1 MSGIPVTPIEIA
13 GVSEPAD
20 PLAVAPAPGNGD
32 VVDRATIHDD
42 PELAELRLEALL
54 ARMQLDEALFEG

>member
-13 GVSEPAD
+13 GVSEPAG

-32 VVDRATIHDD
+32 VDRATIHDD
-42 PELAELRLEALL
+42 PELVELRLEALL

>member
-13 GVSEPAD
+13 GVSESAD
-20 PLAVAPAPGNGD
+20 PLAVAPAPENGD

-42 PELAELRLEALL
+42 PELAELRLEPLL
-54 ARMQLDEALFEG
+54 ARTQLDEALFDG